1 MKTTLTDE
9 EQKEAAAAA
18 GETPNPNAHLFDY
31 SSEDTATRNTLLD
44 RFELIKVRKVDMNAG
59 SGIAII
65 FNPYVSGNRMDE
77 IQGLFYDRG
86 VTNEIIVCES
96 NLDPFRKVYEM
107 ENLSGYSA
115 LIAVGGDGTFNQMVN
130 GMLARPDK

>member
-1 MKTTLTDE
+1 MKTTLTAE

-31 SSEDTATRNTLLD
+31 CSEDTATRDTLME

-59 SGIAII
+59 SGVAVI
-65 FNPYVSGNRMDE
+65 FNPYVSGNRVDE
-77 IQGLFYDRG
+77 IQGALFDRG

-96 NLDPFRKVYEM
+96 DLDPFRKVYEM

-115 LIAVGGDGTFNQMVN
+115 LIAVGGDGTFN
-130 GMLARPDK
+130 